1 MSTKP
6 DSRAMPKFDENLVQ
20 ELLKAFPDG
29 VIGLDLETTG
39 LSPLVD
45 KIIEISA
52 VKLTPGVI
60 EYFDQLIDPICDIP
74 QKTIDIH
81 GITNDMV
88 KGSPKIEEVLPD
100 FFKFT
105 DGLPLV
111 AHNAQFDLGFL
122 VFNLH
127 KQELGVE
134 NHEVYCSCKYARSSL
149 KNRESYKLS
158 ALASELGVNLENAHR
173 ALDDAIA
180 GLEVFA
186 HSLQER
192 NNREEKLGLSSARI
206 FELKDFTHPEN
217 MELQDHIRDM
227 IPLVANQELIV
238 MKYKGGTHKNKWRP
252 VQPIALLPLPNG
264 NILYGKCLIADLYK
278 SFALSKIREWRRP
291 TDQEEVESLVLARQS
306 ELI

>member
-6 DSRAMPKFDENLVQ
+6 DSKATPKFDKSLAG

-52 VKLTPGVI
+52 VKLTPGGI
-60 EYFDQLIDPICDIP
+60 EYFDQLVDPCLDIP

-81 GITNDMV
+81 GITNEMV
-88 KGSPKIEEVLPD
+88 KGSPKIEEVLPK
-100 FFKFT
+100 FFEFT
-105 DGLPLV
+105 NGLPLI

-127 KQELGVE
+127 QLNLKAQ

-149 KNRESYKLS
+149 KNRQSYKLS
-158 ALASELGVNLENAHR
+158 ALAQELGVNLENAHR

-180 GLEVFA
+180 GLEVFG
-186 HSLQER
+186 HSIQER
-192 NNREEKLGLSSARI
+192 NTREEKLALASARI
-206 FELKDFTHPEN
+206 FELKDFSNPDD
-217 MELQDHIRDM
+217 MELPEHIQKM
-227 IPLVANQELIV
+227 VPFVADQEVIV
-238 MKYKGGTHKNKWRP
+238 MRYKGGTHKNKWRP
-252 VQPIALLPLPNG
+252 IQPIALLPLPNG
-264 NILYGKCLIADLYK
+264 NILYAKCLIADLYK
-278 SFALSKIREWRRP
+278 SFALSKIKDWRRP
-291 TDQEEVESLVLARQS
+291 TDQDEVDRLTIERRG

>member
-6 DSRAMPKFDENLVQ
+6 DPRATPKFDENLVQ
-20 ELLKAFPDG
+20 KLLKAFPNG

-45 KIIEISA
+45 KIIELSA
-52 VKLTPGVI
+52 VKLMPSGI
-60 EYFDQLIDPICDIP
+60 EYFDQLINPGCDIP

-81 GITNDMV
+81 GITNNMV
-88 KGSPKIEEVLPD
+88 NDSPKIEEVLPK
-100 FFKFT
+100 FFEFT
-105 DGLPLV
+105 SGLPLV

-127 KQELGVE
+127 QIKMIAT
-134 NHEVYCSCKYARSSL
+134 NHQVYCSCKYARSSL
-149 KNRESYKLS
+149 KNRTSYKLS
-158 ALASELGVNLENAHR
+158 VLTNELGINLENAHR

-186 HSLQER
+186 HSIQER
-192 NNREEKLGLSSARI
+192 VQRDEKLGLTSARI
-206 FELKDFTHPEN
+206 FELKDFSQPEE
-217 MELQDHIRDM
+217 MELEDHIKEM
-227 IPLVANQELIV
+227 APLVAEQEIIV
-238 MKYKGGTHKNKWRP
+238 MRYKGGTHKNKWRP

-264 NILYGKCLIADLYK
+264 NILYGKCLITDLYK
-278 SFALSKIREWRRP
+278 SFALRKIRDWRRP
-291 TDQEEVESLVLARQS
+291 IDQEEVEQLVNARRN

>member
-6 DSRAMPKFDENLVQ
+6 DSRAMPKFDKVLAQ

-52 VKLTPGVI
+52 VKLTPGGI
-60 EYFDQLIDPICDIP
+60 SYFDQLVDPSLDIP

-81 GITNDMV
+81 GITNEMV
-88 KGSPKIEEVLPD
+88 KDSPKIEDVLPL
-100 FFKFT
+100 FFEFT
-105 DGLPLV
+105 EGLPLV

-127 KQELGVE
+127 QLKLKVQ
-134 NHEVYCSCKYARSSL
+134 NHEIFCSCKYARSSL

-158 ALASELGVNLENAHR
+158 RLAEELGINLENAHR

-180 GLEVFA
+180 GLEVFG
-186 HSLQER
+186 HSIQER
-192 NNREEKLGLSSARI
+192 NNRDEKLALFSAKI
-206 FELKDFTHPEN
+206 FELKDFSNPEE
-217 MELQDHIRDM
+217 MQLPEHIQPM
-227 IPLVANQELIV
+227 IPFVADQELIV
-238 MKYKGGTHKNKWRP
+238 MRYKGGTHKNKWRP

-278 SFALSKIREWRRP
+278 SFALSKIKDWRRP
-291 TDQEEVESLVLARQS
+291 TDQDEVERLIHERRA

>member
-6 DSRAMPKFDENLVQ
+6 DSRATPKFDENLVQ
-20 ELLKAFPDG
+20 DLLKAFPEG

-52 VKLTPGVI
+52 VKLTPCGI
-60 EYFDQLIDPICDIP
+60 EYFDQLIDPDCDIP

-88 KGSPKIEEVLPD
+88 QGSPKIEEVLPK
-100 FFKFT
+100 FFEFT
-105 DGLPLV
+105 GGLPLV

-127 KQELGVE
+127 QLKLSAN

-158 ALASELGVNLENAHR
+158 ALASELGINLENAHR

-186 HSLQER
+186 HSIQER
-192 NNREEKLGLSSARI
+192 IQREEKLGLTSARI
-206 FELKDFTHPEN
+206 FELKDFSHPEE
-217 MELQDHIRDM
+217 MELEDHIKDM
-227 IPLVANQELIV
+227 VPFVAEQELIV
-238 MKYKGGTHKNKWRP
+238 MRYKGGTHKNKWRP

-278 SFALSKIREWRRP
+278 SFALRKIKDWKRP
-291 TDQEEVESLVLARQS
+291 TDQEEVEQLVNARRS

>member
-20 ELLKAFPDG
+20 ELLKAFPNG

-52 VKLTPGVI
+52 VKLTPGGI
-60 EYFDQLIDPICDIP
+60 DYFDQLIDPVCDIP

-88 KGSPKIEEVLPD
+88 KGSPKIEDVLPD

-105 DGLPLV
+105 AGLPLV

-127 KQELGVE
+127 KQDLGVE

-192 NNREEKLGLSSARI
+192 NNREEKLGLSTARI

-217 MELQDHIRDM
+217 MELQDHIREM
-227 IPLVANQELIV
+227 IPLVADQELIV
-238 MKYKGGTHKNKWRP
+238 MRYKGGTHKNKWRP
-252 VQPIALLPLPNG
+252 VQPVALLPLPNG

-278 SFALSKIREWRRP
+278 SFALSKIKEWRRP
-291 TDQEEVESLVLARQS
+291 TDQEEVENLVLARQS